1 MYVECSA
8 AYARVAAWGKI
19 ACLGCHFLCRG
30 GRWLRRWGIGMQR
43 CECGRSLEEKS
54 GGARPGVCGD
64 STVGKLFSRYR
75 PRDEGPRTYICRVHI
90 NIEDT

>member
-1 MYVECSA
+1 
-8 AYARVAAWGKI
+8 
-19 ACLGCHFLCRG
+19 
-30 GRWLRRWGIGMQR
+30 MQR